1 MSRCATALAHP
12 NIALVK
18 YWGKRE
24 AALNLPA
31 VGSISV
37 TLDTLATTTSVRFDA
52 AIDADRLSL
61 DDVQHGSAALT
72 RVSQCLDL
80 LRSKAGTKDR
90 AEVRSSNNFPTG
102 AGLASSASGFAA
114 LVTAADAALGLGLDP
129 GELAVLARQGSGS
142 AARSV
147 FGGFVEM
154 DHGVEADGSDC
165 TAHPL
170 LDADDWPLSVTVAVV
185 SRAPKKTGSTEGM
198 EHTRLTSPYYD
209 RWVTAQEADLDE
221 ARSAIAARDFDKL
234 AAVSEHSCLKMH
246 ALAAAARPGLV
257 YLRGAT
263 VEAMHRVRDLRAGGV
278 AVFFTI
284 DAGPQLKA
292 ISLPGERDKVA
303 DALGA
308 IAGVEDVLRTGLG
321 AGARIV

>member
-1 MSRCATALAHP
+1 MSRSATALAHP

-18 YWGKRE
+18 YWGKRD

-37 TLDTLATTTSVRFDA
+37 TLDTLATTTSVRFDG
-52 AIDADRLSL
+52 AIDTDRLLL
-61 DDVQHGSAALT
+61 DDVRDAAALS

-80 LRSKAGTKDR
+80 LRNKAGTNDR

-114 LVTAADAALGLGLDP
+114 LVVAADAALGLGFESS
-129 GELAVLARQGSGS
+129 ELAVLARRGSGS
-142 AARSV
+142 AARSL

-170 LDADDWPLSVTVAVV
+170 LDAHRWPLAVSVAVV
-185 SRAPKKTGSTEGM
+185 SRARKKTGSTEGM

-209 RWVTAQEADLDE
+209 QWVSGQHADLDE
-221 ARSAIAARDFDKL
+221 ARSAIDARDFDKL
-234 AAVSEHSCLKMH
+234 ADVSEHSCLKMH

-257 YLRGAT
+257 YLRGPT
-263 VEAMHRVRDLRAGGV
+263 IEAMHRVRELRANGV

-292 ISLPGERDKVA
+292 ISLPGDQGRVV

-308 IAGVEDVLRTGLG
+308 IAGVEDLLRTGLG
-321 AGARIV
+321 AGARVV